1 MLMETHACNRTAE
14 SQAGR
19 RSSGQLTVQDANP
32 THVCSFT
39 LDGTPDTVFE
49 LWKRFQRTTHTELTS
64 EQCHYSWLRQLF
76 GCECNMLVSTLS
88 LRHIVKMLLH
98 LEAVTNGTRETPG
111 VAPPQ
116 RTHHQRESSQR

>member
-1 MLMETHACNRTAE
+1 MLTQAIARHRTAE
-14 SQAGR
+14 TEAER
-19 RSSGQLTVQDANP
+19 RSSGQLTVRDANP

-39 LDGTPDTVFE
+39 LDVTPVTVFE
-49 LWKRFQRTTHTELTS
+49 LWKRFQTHHTAPNSQVKSAITL
-64 EQCHYSWLRQLF
+64 

-98 LEAVTNGTRETPG
+98 LETVTKGTRETPG

-116 RTHHQRESSQR
+116 RTYHRRESSQR